1 MIGPQFLVFFPIL
14 STSAD
19 FAQIFRDAASLAL
32 NFTLP
37 ESFSTENNGMV
48 LEARS
53 SGRMPDTRSRLIL
66 NSLQNIDGY
75 GCWCYLHG
83 NPLGHGRGQTVN
95 EIDTLCRQLQ
105 EGYICV
111 QDDLDRIGK
120 ECIPSDTVYQSG
132 IGANSFQ
139 TNSEELLIQACKT
152 KNPMDE
158 CKQRV
163 CIVEGAF
170 VTKILDVFFHGAPFD
185 ASFKHSMGFDPEE
198 SCQVQVGGVGERECC
213 GDYPNRSPYRS
224 MNGNRDCCNGKTF
237 STERYSCCRDGTI
250 NIVC

>member
-14 STSAD
+14 SISAD

-105 EGYICV
+105 EGY
-111 QDDLDRIGK
+111 
-120 ECIPSDTVYQSG
+120 
-132 IGANSFQ
+132 
-139 TNSEELLIQACKT
+139 
-152 KNPMDE
+152 
-158 CKQRV
+158 RV
-163 CIVEGAF
+163 V
-170 VTKILDVFFHGAPFD
+170 L
-185 ASFKHSMGFDPEE
+185 
-198 SCQVQVGGVGERECC
+198 
-213 GDYPNRSPYRS
+213 
-224 MNGNRDCCNGKTF
+224 
-237 STERYSCCRDGTI
+237 
-250 NIVC
+250 